1 MSEAATGLAAAVAV
15 EADDDDLSELDL
27 SGVFELLSDET
38 RLGIVRELAAVNAD
52 ETTGNSRSF
61 SELRTRVGTRD
72 SGQFNYHLGRLRGSL
87 VEKTAAGYELTE
99 LGLVVGATVLDATAT
114 E

>member
-1 MSEAATGLAAAVAV
+1 MSEATPGLATVMAV
-15 EADDDDLSELDL
+15 EADDDDLSDLDL
-27 SGVFELLSDET
+27 SGVFELLSNDT
-38 RLGIVRELAAVNAD
+38 RLGIVRELSVANAD
-52 ETTGNSRSF
+52 ETTDGSLSF

-99 LGLVVGATVLDATAT
+99 LGLVVGATVLDAAAVS
-114 E
+114 